1 VDLNVAASEYLRRRL
16 SLQGSRTIYNPVAQ
30 EAFDS
35 ASDSPG
41 EDGLIAFAGR
51 LVSEKGLDTLLR
63 ALVLVPDAR
72 LEIVGDGPMG
82 PVYRALADELG
93 ISLRVSFLGSTDFN
107 GVADAYVRSSVV
119 CVPSACDE
127 AFGFAAAEAMAM
139 RRPLVVTPSG
149 ALVEM
154 CTGRR
159 GFVAAGRDPAA
170 LALSLQ
176 EALADRQ
183 QRLDRARRAST
194 FAVERFSVGRVGSA
208 YESAYEEVAA

>member
-1 VDLNVAASEYLRRRL
+1 
-16 SLQGSRTIYNPVAQ
+16 VAQ

-35 ASDSPG
+35 ASDAPG

-82 PVYRALADELG
+82 PVYRDLADELG
-93 ISLRVSFLGSTDFN
+93 ISLRVSFLGSMGFS
-107 GVADAYVRSSVV
+107 GVAEAYARSSVV
-119 CVPSACDE
+119 CVPTACDE

-154 CTGRR
+154 CAERR
-159 GFVAAGRDPAA
+159 GFAAAGRDPAA
-170 LALSLQ
+170 LATCLQ
-176 EALADRQ
+176 EALADDQ

-194 FAVERFSVGRVGSA
+194 FAVEMFSADRVGSA
-208 YESAYEEVAA
+208 YESVYEEIAA